1 MQSGEEHS
9 ANSVR
14 LNVAGHEVVV
24 EPDESQIRGPL
35 AAIFRTLRGILD
47 GLPVHRRA
55 IIGLA
60 GIPGSGK
67 STLAALL
74 AYVST
79 RIDVGRALAAVSIDG
94 WHWPNAVLET
104 MPALD
109 ADGRPVTMR
118 QRKGSSGSFD
128 VEGIL
133 RAIEMLRDAHLPVR
147 LPAYDRRRHDPLPDA
162 VIVPP
167 GVRLVLIEGNY
178 VLVRDEPW
186 RRVADQLDLALYL
199 DVDLDAA
206 REAVIARH
214 IAGGTS
220 RAEAV
225 AKYNTNDRL
234 NTEVVLASRGN
245 ADLLLHADAD
255 HRLVRVEPLTE
266 RAARADRRWGL
277 PPGVGHRHP

>member
-1 MQSGEEHS
+1 MQSGDEHS

-35 AAIFRTLRGILD
+35 ATIFRTFRGILD

-55 IIGLA
+55 VIGLA

-74 AYVST
+74 AYLST
-79 RIDVGRALAAVSIDG
+79 RIDVGRALAAVSMDG
-94 WHWPNAVLET
+94 WHWPNVVLET

-118 QRKGSSGSFD
+118 RRKGSPGSFD

-133 RAIEMLRDAHLPVR
+133 RAMAMLRDAHLPVR
-147 LPAYDRRRHDPLPDA
+147 LPAYDRRRHDPVPDA

-186 RRVADQLDLALYL
+186 RRVAEQLDLAVYL
-199 DVDLDAA
+199 EVERDAA
-206 REAVIARH
+206 RDAVIARH
-214 IAGGTS
+214 VAGGMS
-220 RAEAV
+220 RTEAV
-225 AKYNTNDRL
+225 AQYDANDRL
-234 NTEVVLASRGN
+234 NTEVVLASRRN
-245 ADLLLHADAD
+245 ADLLVHADAD
-255 HRLVRVEPLTE
+255 HRLVRVESLTE
-266 RAARADRRWGL
+266 RAVRAEKRLGL